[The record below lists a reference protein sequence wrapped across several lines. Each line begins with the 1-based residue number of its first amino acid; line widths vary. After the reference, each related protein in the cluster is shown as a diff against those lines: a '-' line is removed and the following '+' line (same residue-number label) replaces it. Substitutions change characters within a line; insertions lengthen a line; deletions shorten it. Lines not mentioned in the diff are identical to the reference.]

1 MIEFLRDKLYIVY
14 DSKVET
20 EESLNKFITKV
31 IEPVK
36 IDSNHVKTVTLE
48 VVERM
53 AENNILPAYCLGL
66 NQTYKDLQVLYSN
79 SIDTPIYDFYT
90 KEFVQ
95 TDLKVCLSGILLDI
109 DSVFEDAYK
118 RYSWNIV
125 KKLASNYAQFSS
137 EDRVTIE
144 QNEEIPSYL
153 NMGPLEEVEK
163 EVVKKPISEE
173 VVNTSPEIEK
183 QTEQAPPLKEV
194 VNNFIKEDSEK
205 LLDDIQTLFS
215 LYESV
220 KKRLGERSV

>member
-153 NMGPLEEVEK
+153 NMRPLEEVEK

-173 VVNTSPEIEK
+173 VVNTYPEIEK

>member
-153 NMGPLEEVEK
+153 NMGP
-163 EVVKKPISEE
+163 
-173 VVNTSPEIEK
+173 
-183 QTEQAPPLKEV
+183 
-194 VNNFIKEDSEK
+194 
-205 LLDDIQTLFS
+205 
-215 LYESV
+215 
-220 KKRLGERSV
+220 